1 VDASNLPNETDLLVV
16 GAGPYG
22 LGVAAYA
29 RSLGVDPLIVG
40 RPMAFWREQMPAGML
55 LRSSW
60 DWHYD
65 PNSVNTI
72 EAWLDETGRTK
83 ANIEP
88 FALADYLE
96 YATWFE
102 VVSGLA
108 PVDLPIQ
115 RIDLRPDGRFD
126 AVFVDGETVT
136 AHNVVLALGF
146 AHFAHIP
153 EEIAAVLPAEHVA
166 HTVDF
171 VDFSN
176 AAGKRFAIDGGRQ
189 SAYEWAALLH
199 EAGAASVD
207 VIHRHRIPNFAPAD
221 WSWTTPVVERIAQDP
236 VWYRALD
243 DAQKRKIGFRLWLE
257 GRGKLEPW
265 LTPRLDSPTVRSHPF
280 RTISGSDIGPD
291 GAIDLRLDD
300 GTTLGVDQ
308 VVLATGY
315 RADIQRV
322 PMLTAGNA
330 IDHIEIVNGFPVLDP
345 TFQMSAPGLY
355 ATSMLAT
362 RDFSSLF
369 AFTVA
374 VRASSRVIGDA
385 VLAHRS
391 SSSRA

>member
-1 VDASNLPNETDLLVV
+1 MDETHLPSETELLVV

-29 RSLGVDPLIVG
+29 RTLGIDPVIVG

-65 PNSVNTI
+65 PNGVHTI

-83 ANIEP
+83 ADIDP
-88 FALADYLE
+88 FPLADYLE

-108 PVDLPIQ
+108 PIDLPIQ
-115 RIDLRPDGRFD
+115 RIDRRPDGRFD
-126 AVFVDGETVT
+126 AVFVDGETVM
-136 AHNVVLALGF
+136 ARNVVLALGF
-146 AHFAHIP
+146 AHFASVP
-153 EEIAAVLPAEHVA
+153 EEIAAVLPAEHVN

-207 VIHRHRIPNFAPAD
+207 VIHRHRTPNFAPAD
-221 WSWTTPVVERIAQDP
+221 WSWTTPLVERIAHAPD
-236 VWYRALD
+236 WFRALD
-243 DAQKRKIGFRLWLE
+243 DAQKRKVAFRLWLE
-257 GRGKLEPW
+257 GRSKLEPW
-265 LTPRLDSPTVRSHPF
+265 LAPRLDSPTVRTHPF
-280 RTISGSDIGPD
+280 RTIAGSEVGPS
-291 GAIDLRLDD
+291 GAIGLRLDD
-300 GTTLGVDQ
+300 DSTIEVDQ

-315 RADIQRV
+315 RTDIRRV
-322 PMLTAGNA
+322 PMLAAGNA
-330 IDHIEIVNGFPVLDP
+330 IEQIEIVNGFPVLDP

-355 ATSMLAT
+355 GTSMMAT
-362 RDFSSLF
+362 RDFSPLF

-374 VRASSRVIGDA
+374 VRASSRVIGNA
-385 VLAHRS
+385 LLR
-391 SSSRA
+391 

>member
-1 VDASNLPNETDLLVV
+1 METSHLPDETELLVV

-22 LGVAAYA
+22 LGIAAYA
-29 RSLGVDPLIVG
+29 RSLGFDPVVVG
-40 RPMAFWREQMPAGML
+40 RPMAFWREQMPAGMF

-65 PNSVNTI
+65 PNEVNTI
-72 EAWLDETGRTK
+72 EAWLAETDRSK
-83 ANIEP
+83 AQIDP
-88 FALADYLE
+88 FPLADYLE

-102 VVSGLA
+102 VVSGLD
-108 PVDLPIQ
+108 PIDLPIQ

-136 AHNVVLALGF
+136 ARNVVLALGF
-146 AHFAHIP
+146 AHFAYVP
-153 EEIAAVLPAEHVA
+153 EEIATVLPAEHVA
-166 HTVDF
+166 HTVEF

-176 AAGKRFAIDGGRQ
+176 AVGKRFAIDGGRQ

-207 VIHRHRIPNFAPAD
+207 VIHRHRTPNFAPAD
-221 WSWTTPVVERIAQDP
+221 WSWTTPLVERIAHDP
-236 VWYRALD
+236 TWFRALD
-243 DAQKRKIGFRLWLE
+243 DAQKRKVAFRLWSE

-265 LTPRLDSPTVRSHPF
+265 LAPRLDAPTVRSHPF
-280 RTISGSDIGPD
+280 RTIAGSDVAAS

-300 GTTLGVDQ
+300 GTGLEVDQ

-315 RADIQRV
+315 RTDIQRV
-322 PMLTAGNA
+322 PMLTAGNSFQQ
-330 IDHIEIVNGFPVLDP
+330 IETDTGFPVLDP
-345 TFQMSAPGLY
+345 TFQMSIPGLY
-355 ATSMLAT
+355 ATSMMAT
-362 RDFSSLF
+362 RDFSPLF

-385 VLAHRS
+385 VLARQ
-391 SSSRA
+391 